1 MRLGSQ
7 PQNPGFSFPQYFESP
22 GPVSLISRAAEEESG
37 CAHSY
42 VQHPFGEDLNF
53 SSCLWLGVLCWAQLL
68 SRVWCFVTL
77 WTAAHQALL
86 SMGFSRQEY
95 WRGLPFPRPE
105 DRPDP
110 GIGPCLLHPALS
122 GRFPTTDPPGKPL
135 VRGGECF
142 TYFLTLAPI
151 SPFQPKSCIF
161 FSSFF

>member
-7 PQNPGFSFPQYFESP
+7 PQNPGFSFPRYFESP

-68 SRVWCFVTL
+68 SRVWCFGTP

-110 GIGPCLLHPALS
+110 GIGPCLLHLLLCQADSL
-122 GRFPTTDPPGKPL
+122 PL
-135 VRGGECF
+135 THLGSPWLGEGSVL
-142 TYFLTLAPI
+142 LTS
-151 SPFQPKSCIF
+151 SP
-161 FSSFF
+161 